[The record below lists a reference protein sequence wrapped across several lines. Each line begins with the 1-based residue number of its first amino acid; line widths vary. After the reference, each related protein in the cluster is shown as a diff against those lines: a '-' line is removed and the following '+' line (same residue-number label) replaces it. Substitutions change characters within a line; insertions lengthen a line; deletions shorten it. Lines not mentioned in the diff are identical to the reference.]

1 MNLNSL
7 RSDTQL
13 LRRKGRLMEIIDK
26 LLGRLG
32 FSGRPPIEIGEDVSR
47 HFSDCIEKW
56 AQIYNGGGSWRYVKK
71 GGMCDGYRKVAS
83 LNCAKALCMELSA
96 LCFSQQTDIRY
107 KSLDTQRLVC
117 KVLQNNEFW
126 SCFPLFLEKV
136 FALGGGVI
144 KTYVEGG
151 KVRLDYLGAD
161 CFIPTQYD
169 EKGVYGGIAV
179 SSTRNGDVQYLLLE
193 KHERTPLGYEI
204 SNCLFKKR
212 DRDSQFRQTE
222 LCELYPSL
230 EPKIFVRGL
239 EKPLFVYFRTAS
251 ASTDGTPLGASV
263 FACATDTL
271 EALDVVFDSLKREFI
286 LGKKRIIVP
295 VSALRSVFDS
305 DGRERRYF
313 NTQDEVYEA
322 FTPDDK
328 EELKIHDNS
337 AQLRVTEH
345 IDALEQLLDLLC
357 MQTGLSAGSLSYHTN
372 TARTA
377 TEVVSRNDKTFR
389 TKTSHQQL
397 IREGLIALT
406 HNIVLLL
413 AELGEIAPEA
423 LDEEASVVFSDSVS
437 RDNTAKIDTA
447 LRLLDA
453 GLIEKKD
460 AAAAIFGIDEQEVV
474 ERGE

>member
-1 MNLNSL
+1 MSQ
-7 RSDTQL
+7 TE
-13 LRRKGRLMEIIDK
+13 RKLMEIIDR
-26 LLGRLG
+26 LFGRLG
-32 FSGRPPIEIGEDVSR
+32 FSGKPPVEAGEEVKR
-47 HFSDCIEKW
+47 YFSDCLEKW
-56 AQIYNGGGSWRYVKK
+56 VQIYNGGGSWRYVKK
-71 GGMCDGYRKVAS
+71 SGMCDGYRRLAS
-83 LNCAKALCMELSA
+83 LGCAKALCMELAA

-107 KSLDTQRLVC
+107 KNLRTQELVC
-117 KVLQNNEFW
+117 KVLQDNEFW

-136 FALGGGVI
+136 FALGAGVI
-144 KTYVEGG
+144 KVYIENG
-151 KVRLDYLGAD
+151 KVRLDYLSAD

-169 EKGVYGGIAV
+169 EKGVYGGVAI
-179 SSTRNGDVQYLLLE
+179 SSSRCGDVQYLLLE
-193 KHERTPLGYEI
+193 RHEKKPDGYEI
-204 SNCLFKKR
+204 TNRLFKKR
-212 DRDSQFRQTE
+212 DRESQFRQTE
-222 LCELYPSL
+222 LSELYPSL
-230 EPKIFVRGL
+230 EQTIFVRGL
-239 EKPLFVYFRTAS
+239 EKPLFIYFRTAS
-251 ASTDGTPLGASV
+251 ASMDGIPLGTSV
-263 FACATDTL
+263 FANATDTL

-295 VSALRSVFDS
+295 VSALRSVYDS
-305 DGRERRYF
+305 NGNERRYF

-328 EELKIHDNS
+328 EELKIYDNS

-372 TARTA
+372 TAKTA

-406 HNIVLLL
+406 HNVALLL
-413 AELGEIAPEA
+413 AKLGELSPEA
-423 LDEEASVVFSDSVS
+423 LEEEATVVFSDSVS
-437 RDNTAKIDTA
+437 RDNTVKIDTT
-447 LRLLDA
+447 LRLFEA
-453 GLIEKKD
+453 GLIDKKD